1 MPKLKMNQYRDKALA
16 ILDSYPESE
25 VKESLREFV
34 HYTTSRKNSIIQPR
48 GEFVQPVQ
56 DLNIMS

>member
-1 MPKLKMNQYRDKALA
+1 VIDYGGLEYAELKMNQYRDKALA

-34 HYTTSRKNSIIQPR
+34 HYTTSRKK
-48 GEFVQPVQ
+48 
-56 DLNIMS
+56 